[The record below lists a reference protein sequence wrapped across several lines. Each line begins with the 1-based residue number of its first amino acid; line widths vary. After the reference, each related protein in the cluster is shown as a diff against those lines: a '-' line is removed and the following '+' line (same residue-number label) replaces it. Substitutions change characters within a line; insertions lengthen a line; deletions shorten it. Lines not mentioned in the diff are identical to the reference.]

1 MTKKK
6 RHSLL
11 QCHNDMGNVG
21 VDDTAMLQR
30 QKTTLMDG
38 AIDATIL
45 APWYYDK
52 DKGDGCYNDKDNV
65 KTDEAARL
73 RRQRPC

>member
-1 MTKKK
+1 M
-6 RHSLL
+6 L
-11 QCHNDMGNVG
+11 QCFNVKDNVG
-21 VDDTAMLQR
+21 IGEAARLQR
-30 QKTTLMDG
+30 QRTTLMDG
-38 AIDATIL
+38 AMDATIL

-52 DKGDGCYNDKDNV
+52 DKDDGCYNDKDNV

>member
-1 MTKKK
+1 M
-6 RHSLL
+6 R
-11 QCHNDMGNVG
+11 QCYNEKDNVG
-21 VDDTAMLQR
+21 NDEAARLQR
-30 QKTTLMDG
+30 QRTTLMDG

-52 DKGDGCYNDKDNV
+52 DKDDGCYNDKDNV